1 MKSQRFDTR
10 IWMRWGFVLACLFFI
25 VYVSNEVIQVAL
37 LHDDQR
43 TMNARANSIESIAVL
58 RGQVPPA
65 EYESAI
71 SQFAKKE
78 QIKISLYNED
88 RKLIFATAGKEKNTL
103 DLMDGMH
110 QSGDSLVYIKKMK
123 SDSEAIGYLKIT
135 GLKTVIVG
143 LDLVYFFFVVAGI
156 AVLAYRDHL
165 VRSYSMPIRF
175 AARMAENLLEGSYNM
190 IASDQAKRESILRL
204 NLAMNRISDAMHELN
219 RSYTRQQDSMSTLI
233 ENIGNG
239 LLFIDGVGRINYVN
253 QTFKEDFQTSASHW
267 ELADYHEVVPY
278 EEVRELIDEAFETKE
293 KLKRQLH
300 LSVHIERK
308 HFDVSC
314 APVLNKHNKV
324 RGIVV
329 VFHDITAIKKLE
341 NTRKDF
347 VANVSHELRT
357 PVTSLIGFAETL
369 IDGAR
374 DDKELEDQFLHI
386 MLHEGRRLQSLITD
400 LLELSKIER
409 EHFKLQMSQVSLSN
423 VLDSVL
429 FMLKEKA
436 DAKDIHLRHEQGDE
450 GIIMGDSFRIRE
462 IMINLIS
469 NAISYTPE
477 NGDVSVSI
485 HERDQ
490 ETDFIVADTGM
501 GIEKDQIP
509 RIFERFYRVDK
520 ARSRD
525 SGGTGLGLAI
535 VKHLVEAH
543 GGQIHVDSEL
553 GKGSTFTI
561 TFKKSPYLIG

>member
-1 MKSQRFDTR
+1 M
-10 IWMRWGFVLACLFFI
+10 
-25 VYVSNEVIQVAL
+25 AL
-37 LHDDQR
+37 LHDDLR
-43 TMNARANSIESIAVL
+43 TMNTRANSVESIVVPH
-58 RGQVPPA
+58 GQVLAA
-65 EYESAI
+65 ENKSVV
-71 SQFAKKE
+71 SQFAQKE
-78 QIKISLYNED
+78 RIQIAFYNEN

-103 DLMDGMH
+103 DQMDGMH
-110 QSGDSLVYIKKMK
+110 QSGDSLIYIKTLKN
-123 SDSEAIGYLKIT
+123 DSRPDVSLKIT
-135 GLKTVIVG
+135 GPKTTIVG
-143 LDLVYFFFVVAGI
+143 LNLVYFFFVALGI
-156 AVLAYRDHL
+156 AVLAYRDYL
-165 VRSYSMPIRF
+165 VRSYSRPIRF
-175 AARMAENLLEGSYNM
+175 AARMGENLLEGSYNM
-190 IASDQAKRESILRL
+190 IASDSVKRESILRL
-204 NLAMNRISDAMHELN
+204 NLAMNRISDAMHELH

-239 LLFIDGVGRINYVN
+239 LIFIDGVGRINYVN

-293 KLKRQLH
+293 KLVRQLQ

-357 PVTSLIGFAETL
+357 PVTSLVGFAETL
-369 IDGAR
+369 IDGAI
-374 DDKELEDQFLHI
+374 DDKELRDQFLHI

-409 EHFKLQMSQVSLSN
+409 EHFKLQLSQVSLSN

-429 FMLKEKA
+429 FMLKGKA
-436 DAKDIHLRHEQGDE
+436 EAKKIRLSHLQGNE
-450 GIIMGDSFRIRE
+450 GLIMGDAFRIRQ
-462 IMINLIS
+462 IMINLIT

-477 NGDVSVSI
+477 NGTVSVSI
-485 HERDQ
+485 HERKQ
-490 ETDFIVADTGM
+490 EADFIVADNGM

-543 GGQIHVDSEL
+543 GGRIHVDSEL

-561 TFKKSPYLIG
+561 TFKKSPSLIG

>member
-253 QTFKEDFQTSASHW
+253 QTFKEDFQTRDRKS
-267 ELADYHEVVPY
+267 VV
-278 EEVRELIDEAFETKE
+278 
-293 KLKRQLH
+293 
-300 LSVHIERK
+300 
-308 HFDVSC
+308 
-314 APVLNKHNKV
+314 
-324 RGIVV
+324 
-329 VFHDITAIKKLE
+329 
-341 NTRKDF
+341 
-347 VANVSHELRT
+347 
-357 PVTSLIGFAETL
+357 
-369 IDGAR
+369 
-374 DDKELEDQFLHI
+374 
-386 MLHEGRRLQSLITD
+386 
-400 LLELSKIER
+400 
-409 EHFKLQMSQVSLSN
+409 
-423 VLDSVL
+423 
-429 FMLKEKA
+429 
-436 DAKDIHLRHEQGDE
+436 
-450 GIIMGDSFRIRE
+450 
-462 IMINLIS
+462 
-469 NAISYTPE
+469 
-477 NGDVSVSI
+477 
-485 HERDQ
+485 
-490 ETDFIVADTGM
+490 
-501 GIEKDQIP
+501 
-509 RIFERFYRVDK
+509 
-520 ARSRD
+520 
-525 SGGTGLGLAI
+525 
-535 VKHLVEAH
+535 
-543 GGQIHVDSEL
+543 
-553 GKGSTFTI
+553 
-561 TFKKSPYLIG
+561 